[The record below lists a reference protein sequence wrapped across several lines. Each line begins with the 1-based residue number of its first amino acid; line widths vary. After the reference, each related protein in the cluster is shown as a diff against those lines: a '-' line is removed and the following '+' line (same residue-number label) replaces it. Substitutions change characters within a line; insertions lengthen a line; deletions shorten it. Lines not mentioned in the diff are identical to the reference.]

1 MNKQEYYKEKMRHDY
16 EEDQRYLS
24 EKELEQN
31 IQYAVKNG
39 YLSEELGEDLLKDK
53 EKGFKWLFEGRIL

>member
-1 MNKQEYYKEKMRHDY
+1 MDKQTYYKEKAEHDFL
-16 EEDQRYLS
+16 EDQRYLS

-39 YLSEELGEDLLKDK
+39 HLSEELGEDLLKDK

>member
-1 MNKQEYYKEKMRHDY
+1 MDKQEYYKEKAEHDFL
-16 EEDQRYLS
+16 EDQRYLS

-31 IQYAVKNG
+31 IQYAIKHG
-39 YLSEELGEDLLKDK
+39 HLSEELGEDLLKDK